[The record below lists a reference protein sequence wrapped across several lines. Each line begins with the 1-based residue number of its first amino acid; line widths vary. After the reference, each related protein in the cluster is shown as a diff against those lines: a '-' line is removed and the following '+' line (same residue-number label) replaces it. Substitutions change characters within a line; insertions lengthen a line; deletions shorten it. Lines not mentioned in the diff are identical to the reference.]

1 MPSVEPSKRL
11 SPGDPNSFSRPD
23 EVKVVNL
30 FLKLDIDFKKKI
42 LNGSVTLTIE
52 RAKENATHLVLDS
65 RDLSINKVFSE
76 ETGESLDFTVGPGGY
91 VGSKLEIRLPNESS
105 RLKIK
110 VVYSTS
116 ENCTA
121 LQWLPPEQTAGKTHP
136 YLFSQCQAIHCRSMI
151 PCQDTPSVKAPYSA
165 EITVPD
171 DFTVLMSAIMQGEP
185 ESTGG
190 LTGKKVYRF
199 HQKVPIQS
207 YLIAIAA
214 GNIQSRKIGPRTH
227 VWSEKEY
234 VDKAAY
240 EFAETEIMLQKAE
253 ELCGPYVWGIY
264 DILVLPP
271 SFPYGGMENPCLTFA
286 TPTLLVSIYFKLF
299 HAY

>member
-1 MPSVEPSKRL
+1 M
-11 SPGDPNSFSRPD
+11 
-23 EVKVVNL
+23 
-30 FLKLDIDFKKKI
+30 
-42 LNGSVTLTIE
+42 
-52 RAKENATHLVLDS
+52 KENATHLVLDS

-165 EITVPD
+165 EVNFVHSLD
-171 DFTVLMSAIMQGEP
+171 SYYN
-185 ESTGG
+185 
-190 LTGKKVYRF
+190 VY
-199 HQKVPIQS
+199 
-207 YLIAIAA
+207 
-214 GNIQSRKIGPRTH
+214 
-227 VWSEKEY
+227 
-234 VDKAAY
+234 
-240 EFAETEIMLQKAE
+240 
-253 ELCGPYVWGIY
+253 
-264 DILVLPP
+264 
-271 SFPYGGMENPCLTFA
+271 
-286 TPTLLVSIYFKLF
+286 
-299 HAY
+299 